1 MVKGVI
7 RFVLTTLLLAALGI
21 VLTILGATV
30 GKSNPALQPIA
41 IFGVLLLLCSPIIS
55 AFWIW
60 HKISKASRMAREDA
74 DAEQKRIQSQEEEQK
89 RNDFLRHRFLERQRL
104 IDSVDRHRAAL
115 KRNLDRA
122 ITRND
127 YGVIVADLTID
138 ALLEF
143 FASID
148 LDKQAVPIAEA
159 SELVFEQLDFRK
171 MEERATGF
179 RSDDIPFDGHA
190 FETWV
195 ADALRGFGWEAEV
208 TPGSGDQG
216 IDVIAMK
223 NGKKLGLQCKLYSSP
238 VGNKAVQEAHAG
250 KVYYGADAAGV
261 LTNAGFTASARD
273 LAAVTGV
280 MLFSHHEIPELFEKT
295 FRSA

>member
-41 IFGVLLLLCSPIIS
+41 IFGVLLLLCSP
-55 AFWIW
+55 
-60 HKISKASRMAREDA
+60 
-74 DAEQKRIQSQEEEQK
+74 
-89 RNDFLRHRFLERQRL
+89 